1 LTSVGKIRILS
12 IDGGGIR
19 GILPGVIIADI
30 EAKIQERTGDADA
43 RISDFFDLMVG
54 TSTGGILTCI
64 YLVPDENGRPK
75 FSAQQA
81 VDLYLTRG
89 QQIFSR
95 NLGQRI
101 KSVGGITDEKYNAAQ
116 LELIVK
122 EYIQD
127 AKLSDLLKP
136 CLITSYDIENRRAHF
151 FTSHDAKTTRDFL
164 VREVARAT
172 SAAPSYFECAQITSL
187 AGEVF
192 SLVDGGVFANNPALC
207 GYSEARNMTFAS
219 KNQTNPRASDMI
231 LVSLGTGTS
240 PNTYEYD
247 KAKKWGKIGW
257 TTPVIDIMMSGS
269 SETVDYH
276 LKMLFDAADTP
287 DQYIRIEPKTYH
299 ADNDM
304 DNAKAANLD
313 ALQQAG
319 VMSLTENKEVIGRI
333 VNLLIDNG

>member
-1 LTSVGKIRILS
+1 LTGLGKIRILS

-30 EAKIQERTGDADA
+30 EAKLQERTGDANA

-64 YLVPDENGRPK
+64 YLLPDENGRPK

-101 KSVGGITDEKYNAAQ
+101 KSVGGIADEKYSANQ
-116 LELIVK
+116 LETIVK

-127 AKLSDLLKP
+127 AKLSELLKP

-151 FTSHDAKTTRDFL
+151 FTSHDAKTNRDFL

-172 SAAPSYFECAQITSL
+172 SAAPSYFECAQIKSL

-207 GYSEARNMTFAS
+207 GYSEARNMTFDS
-219 KNQTNPRASDMI
+219 KHMVNPRASDMI
-231 LVSLGTGTS
+231 LVSIGTGSS
-240 PNTYEYD
+240 PNTYEYE

-257 TTPVIDIMMSGS
+257 TIPVIDIMMSGS

-276 LKMLFDAADTP
+276 LKMLFDAADSP
-287 DQYIRIEPKTYH
+287 EQYIRIEPKTYH
-299 ADNDM
+299 ADNEM
-304 DNAKAANLD
+304 DNAKATNLE

-319 VMSLTENKEVIGRI
+319 IMSITENKETISRV
-333 VNLLIDNG
+333 VNLLIDNA